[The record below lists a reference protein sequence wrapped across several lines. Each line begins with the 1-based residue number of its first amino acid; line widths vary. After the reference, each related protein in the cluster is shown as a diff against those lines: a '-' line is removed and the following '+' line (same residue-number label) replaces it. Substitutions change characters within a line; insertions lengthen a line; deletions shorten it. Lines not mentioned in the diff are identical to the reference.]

1 MLSKALQGPM
11 IDFHYLIL
19 IYTGRCS
26 HSAFSAHLL
35 RSAFISVFLV
45 FVLSRL
51 SLCFAP
57 LSLAVSHVDSS
68 HVAGGGDEVEETYAR
83 LQQTDHSANS
93 QQPLQPHWT
102 ERERSRSKTHDAR
115 SILVK

>member
-1 MLSKALQGPM
+1 MLSEALQGPM

-19 IYTGRCS
+19 IYTCRCS
-26 HSAFSAHLL
+26 HKTFSAHHL
-35 RSAFISVFLV
+35 RSAFVSVFLV
-45 FVLSRL
+45 CVS

-57 LSLAVSHVDSS
+57 LSLTVSHIDSS

-83 LQQTDHSANS
+83 LQQRDHGTNS

-102 ERERSRSKTHDAR
+102 EREKSFKNMLQP
-115 SILVK
+115 IF